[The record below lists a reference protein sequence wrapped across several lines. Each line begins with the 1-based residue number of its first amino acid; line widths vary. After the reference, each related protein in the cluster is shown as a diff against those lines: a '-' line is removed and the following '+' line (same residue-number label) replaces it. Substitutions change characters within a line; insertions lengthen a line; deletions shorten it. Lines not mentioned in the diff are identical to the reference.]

1 MKLWKKVCVGMALL
15 LALGVAAGA
24 QGPQS
29 AHQGGAVPAIHTTN
43 QVGSDFPP
51 PTGG

>member
-15 LALGVAAGA
+15 LALGVAAGT

-29 AHQGGAVPAIHTTN
+29 AHQGGAAPAIHTN

>member
-1 MKLWKKVCVGMALL
+1 MKTWKKVCIGVALL
-15 LALGVAAGA
+15 LAFGVAAGT
-24 QGPQS
+24 QGLPS
-29 AHQGGAVPAIHTTN
+29 AHQNGTAPAIHTN